1 MSRKEEREKRG
12 ASEKYL
18 LTRQR
23 QLFTFFPTFKEG

>member
-1 MSRKEEREKRG
+1 MSRKEEAKSGG